1 MGYRSYGYFVIPRSA
16 APELE
21 RRVNEYLDKE
31 ERKRIEQKAQDEKDN
46 GRRMIYTQTKPWN
59 PLTGFDSV
67 ELLKRKSDGKEYL
80 LYQFEDWKWY
90 EGYPFPTMVS
100 QLLYETNYH
109 EENQYEYLDS
119 PDYWLETEP
128 VFQGSMGINQPT
140 LVGWEALSDY
150 AVFVRSGEDWNDVVV
165 FDDEGLISVDM
176 EIDNIPFRGQDF
188 PMTLLMVDTTV
199 YKGNDEGDDS
209 LAGTAEWQKLSKKLM
224 DLNPTN
230 STVVDE
236 QHWFQWLGQRGVDG
250 LGEILEEIESTEI
263 DGNVFHGFKIEF
275 GEPMESFD
283 QTSINDGDMY
293 DYDVYVNGGWDD
305 RDFFQEFERKGV
317 IDIRELHPSLN
328 E

>member
-31 ERKRIEQKAQDEKDN
+31 ERKRIEQKAQDEKDG

-67 ELLKRKSDGKEYL
+67 ELLESKDDGKEYL
-80 LYQFEDWKWY
+80 RYEFNDWKWY

-100 QLLYETNYH
+100 QLLYETNYLG
-109 EENQYEYLDS
+109 ENQYEYLES

-140 LVGWEALSDY
+140 LVGWRALPDY
-150 AVFVRSGEDWNDVVV
+150 AVFVRSGEDWNDVEV
-165 FDDEGLISVDM
+165 FDDEGMIGVDM
-176 EIDNIPFRGQDF
+176 EVDNIPFRHQEF
-188 PMTLLMVDTTV
+188 PMTLLMIDTTI
-199 YKGNDEGDDS
+199 YEQGKDDGT
-209 LAGTAEWQKLSKKLM
+209 LAPTPEWREARKKIM

-230 STVVDE
+230 STVDDE
-236 QHWFQWLGQRGVDG
+236 HHWFQWLGRREVGG
-250 LGEILEEIESTEI
+250 LGEILDEIESMEI
-263 DGNVFHGFKIEF
+263 DGNVLSGFEIEF

-283 QTSINDGDMY
+283 QRSINGGDMY

-305 RDFFQEFERKGV
+305 RDFRQAFESKGS
-317 IDIRELHPSLN
+317 IDIRELHPSLK

>member
-21 RRVNEYLDKE
+21 RRVNEYLEKE
-31 ERKRIEQKAQDEKDN
+31 EQKRIEQKAQDEKDG

-67 ELLKRKSDGKEYL
+67 ELLKRKDDGKEYL
-80 LYQFEDWKWY
+80 RYEFQDWKWY
-90 EGYPFPTMVS
+90 EGYPFPTLVAR
-100 QLLYETNYH
+100 LLNEINYL
-109 EENQYEYLDS
+109 ENQYEYLDS

-140 LVGWEALSDY
+140 LVGWEAISDY

-165 FDDEGLISVDM
+165 FDDEGLIGVDM
-176 EIDNIPFRGQDF
+176 EVDNLPFRVQEF
-188 PMTLLMVDTTV
+188 PMTLLMIDTTI
-199 YKGNDEGDDS
+199 YEKGKEDGT
-209 LAGTAEWQKLSKKLM
+209 LAPTPEWREATKKLM

-230 STVVDE
+230 STVDDE
-236 QHWFQWLGQRGVDG
+236 HHWFQWLGQRGVNG
-250 LGEILEEIESTEI
+250 LGEILEEIESIEI
-263 DGNVFHGFKIEF
+263 DGNVLSGFKIEF
-275 GEPMESFD
+275 GEPMESYD
-283 QTSINDGDMY
+283 QTSINGGDMY

-305 RDFFQEFERKGV
+305 RDFFQHFESKGS